1 MMTTLGLDIGG
12 TKLAAGIMT
21 DSGELLDYQ
30 TQMVHPSHDPER
42 ILSQI
47 ESLMGMVTGEGRPKI
62 TAIGVACAG
71 QIDPKSGTV
80 LSSPNL
86 GWRDVPL
93 AEQLTDLTHL
103 PVFIDNDVKL
113 AALGEHHFG
122 AGRDIDNLLCI
133 MIGTGIGGGLILDGN
148 LYDGAGGFAG
158 EVGHTTV
165 QWDGPVCSCGNRGC
179 IEALASGPAIERSV
193 TDAIRHGR
201 TSLVSELVGGHLER
215 VHASVLA
222 SAIKGGD
229 VLAREAVG
237 RAGYFLGV
245 AMASWVNLINPERI
259 ILGGGVVRH
268 LPQLLEIALAECR
281 RRALRAPLE
290 DLDVS
295 LAHFGRE
302 SGVVGAAWFA
312 HLRQPQ
318 KRQAAA

>member
-1 MMTTLGLDIGG
+1 MTTLGLDIGG
-12 TKLAAGIMT
+12 TKLAAGILS
-21 DSGELLDYQ
+21 DSGDLSDYQ
-30 TQMVHPSHDPER
+30 TQLVHPSHDPER
-42 ILSQI
+42 ILAQI
-47 ESLMGMVTGEGRPKI
+47 RSILDTVAKDERPRFS
-62 TAIGVACAG
+62 AIGVACAG
-71 QIDPKSGTV
+71 QIDGRTGTV
-80 LSSPNL
+80 LFSPNL
-86 GWRDVPL
+86 GWRNLPL
-93 AEQLTDLTHL
+93 AQRLTEMTGL

-113 AALGEHHFG
+113 ACLGEQRFG
-122 AGRDIDNLLCI
+122 AGRGIDYLLTV
-133 MIGTGIGGGLILDGN
+133 MIGTGIGGGLMVHGG

-179 IEALASGPAIERSV
+179 LEALAAGPAIERSV

-237 RAGYFLGV
+237 RAGYYLGV
-245 AMASWVNLINPERI
+245 AMATWVNMLNPQRI
-259 ILGGGVVRH
+259 VMGGGVIRH
-268 LPQLLEIALAECR
+268 LPQLLELGLTECR
-281 RRALRAPLE
+281 RRALRAPMA

-312 HLRQPQ
+312 KEHMDRMV
-318 KRQAAA
+318 QAKAA